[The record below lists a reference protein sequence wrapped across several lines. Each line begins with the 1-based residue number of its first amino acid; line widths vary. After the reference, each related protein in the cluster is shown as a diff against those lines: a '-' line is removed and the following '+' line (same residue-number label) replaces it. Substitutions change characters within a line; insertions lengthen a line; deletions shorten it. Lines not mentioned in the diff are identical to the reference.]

1 MPAASERRRTG
12 SPRRPPEPA
21 PATRG
26 AGTPAWPAEKSTA
39 WRGAQKP
46 ETLEQSSGAALERS
60 GRNSFS
66 SFSELSQRR
75 WGPRPIDSIHSEASA
90 RPRHVA
96 CRRDS
101 TRPVSGSKRFSFKAP
116 TDTASQPEA
125 AEHVNL
131 QRAERRSNP
140 SPSDRLQTANRADT
154 RRRPQTPSPLPAE
167 RPRPSCSRAVS
178 SSPPARRCPK
188 PVSQDFHLGRDSAG
202 PKRVSRDSFCRKA
215 AFLGCSFCRARA
227 SSACDAAVATMSSES
242 AL

>member
-1 MPAASERRRTG
+1 MCRLRPNDEGPDHHVARLSPLRRLAAPVRLLGLRRRARHG
-12 SPRRPPEPA
+12 EEP
-21 PATRG
+21 
-26 AGTPAWPAEKSTA
+26 KS
-39 WRGAQKP
+39 Q

-154 RRRPQTPSPLPAE
+154 RRRPQTPSPSPRSALGPPAPEPSLPL
-167 RPRPSCSRAVS
+167 RPRGGAQASEPRL
-178 SSPPARRCPK
+178 PPGQGQRGAQESVAR
-188 PVSQDFHLGRDSAG
+188 
-202 PKRVSRDSFCRKA
+202 
-215 AFLGCSFCRARA
+215 
-227 SSACDAAVATMSSES
+227 
-242 AL
+242 